1 MFFYQLF
8 KEILNKLLQ
17 KRVKPNKIE
26 LKSYSP
32 SILCKSLK
40 LRVVDSGDDEST
52 MAELYALEWPA
63 YSIQSYGIDF
73 VASPKHA
80 DWIVVVWSI
89 PQNMQQ
95 ATIDAY
101 KVIQEPKVVIA
112 IWDFAINGDHR
123 FTNCK
128 SAKDVL
134 WKVDLEIPGNPATA
148 KEIFSHIASFTKKI

>member
-8 KEILNKLLQ
+8 KEIINKILQ
-17 KRVKPNKIE
+17 KRVKPRNIE
-26 LKSYSP
+26 LKQYAP
-32 SILCKSLK
+32 DILCKSLK
-40 LRVVDSGDDEST
+40 LRVVDSWDDEST

-63 YSIQSYGIDF
+63 YSIQSYWIDF

-80 DWIVVVWSI
+80 DWIVIVWSI

-112 IWDFAINGDHR
+112 IWDYAINWDQR

-128 SAKDVL
+128 SAREVL
-134 WKVDLEIPGNPATA
+134 WKVDLEIPWNPPEA
-148 KEIFSHIASFTKKI
+148 KEIFSYIASYTKKI